1 MNNTAKACGGG
12 EHMGGIRSSG
22 EEKPMGNNELFSL
35 KCEHRKWEISLE
47 GELSPG
53 SEELL

>member
-1 MNNTAKACGGG
+1 
-12 EHMGGIRSSG
+12 MGVESIWEEYAVSG
-22 EEKPMGNNELFSL
+22 EEEPMGNNQLFSL
-35 KCEHRKWEISLE
+35 KCKHRKWEISLE